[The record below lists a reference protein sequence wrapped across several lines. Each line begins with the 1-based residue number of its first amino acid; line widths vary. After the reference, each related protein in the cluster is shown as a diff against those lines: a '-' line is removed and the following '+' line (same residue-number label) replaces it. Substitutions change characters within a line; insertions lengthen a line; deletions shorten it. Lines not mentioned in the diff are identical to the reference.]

1 MIFITDILREESNMI
16 KKMNNSDSFILSIP
30 GFFKKIDDWLF
41 SVNKDRRYEPFR
53 VIVRKEIT
61 DHVTSWRFLILISI
75 IILTCLGSVFSVMT
89 GLKNAVKPSN
99 MNNAFFFLQMFT
111 LSDGTLPSFIV
122 FISFLGPLLGISMG
136 FDAINSEQNKGT
148 LSRIMAQPI
157 HRDYIL
163 NAKFTGSLIVIGLM
177 IMALAF
183 LVMGIGVLTLGVPPA
198 PEEFIRIIIFV
209 MLSVLY
215 VAFWLNL
222 SIFFSVKFRQPATS
236 AMAGIATW
244 LFLSV
249 FYPLIVN
256 LVTKSMTP
264 PETASQI
271 QVLHFEKFKIA
282 LMRFLP
288 NQLFSDATTTL
299 LVPTVR
305 SLGPF
310 TMEQVQGA
318 IPGPLPL
325 GQSILLVWPQV
336 TGLIAVTILCFVLSY
351 VSFMRR
357 EIRSR

>member
-1 MIFITDILREESNMI
+1 MIFITDILRERYNMI
-16 KKMNNSDSFILSIP
+16 KNTYNLQSFMFSIP
-30 GFFKKIDDWLF
+30 VFFKKIDEQLF
-41 SVNKDRRYEPFR
+41 SVNKDRKHEPFR

-75 IILTCLGSVFSVMT
+75 IVLTCLGSVISVMT
-89 GLKNAVKPSN
+89 GLKEAAIPSG
-99 MNNAFFFLQMFT
+99 MNNAFFFLKMFT

-163 NAKFTGSLIVIGLM
+163 NAKFTGSLTVIGLM

-183 LVMGIGVLTLGVPPA
+183 LVMGIGILTLGVPPT
-198 PEEFIRIIIFV
+198 PEEFMRIIIFV

-222 SIFFSVKFRQPATS
+222 SIFFSVRFRQPATS

-256 LVTKSMTP
+256 LVTKSMAP
-264 PETASQI
+264 SETAGPLQI
-271 QVLHFEKFKIA
+271 LHFEKMKIA

-288 NQLFSDATTTL
+288 SQLFSDATTTL

-310 TMEQVQGA
+310 TMEQVHGA

-336 TGLIAVTILCFVLSY
+336 TGLIAITILCFVLSY
-351 VSFMRR
+351 LSFMRR

>member
-1 MIFITDILREESNMI
+1 
-16 KKMNNSDSFILSIP
+16 MNNSNNNLKSFMFSISGFLKAIDSRI
-30 GFFKKIDDWLF
+30 F
-41 SVNKDRRYEPFR
+41 SQNKDKKYEPFR
-53 VIVRKEIT
+53 VIVNKEIA
-61 DHVTSWRFLILISI
+61 DHVTSWRFVILNSI
-75 IILTCLGSVFSVMT
+75 IVLTCLGSVFSVMS
-89 GLKNAVKPSN
+89 GLRGAVKTGNSG
-99 MNNAFFFLQMFT
+99 NAFFFLQMFT

-157 HRDYIL
+157 HRDYVI
-163 NAKFTGSLIVIGLM
+163 NAKFTAALTVVGIM
-177 IMALAF
+177 ILALAL
-183 LVMGIGVLTLGVPPA
+183 LVMGIGILTLGVPPT

-249 FYPLIVN
+249 FYPLIIEI
-256 LVTKSMTP
+256 VTKPMTP
-264 PETASQI
+264 SATSSTA
-271 QVLHFEKFKIA
+271 QVLNFEKMKIA

-288 NQLFSDATTTL
+288 SQLFSDATTTL
-299 LVPTVR
+299 LIPTVR

-336 TGLIAVTILCFVLSY
+336 TGLIAITVLCFIFSY